1 MNSGVFMKSLDIFC
15 IHVILNLWIGGHSQ
29 QTIYN
34 WIANNEWS
42 GAGFPKLRLPGPCEQ
57 VFGFSRSLCSC
68 GSFLLPCSHGFR
80 QSFSRSR
87 KGESMCQL
95 THRKK
100 QSDGYTL
107 PEQEPRPFSMYY
119 ELYFLGGFMEETR
132 CLNRCLWRFR
142 KTFGTETLSFC
153 RCCTVRITECSQMN
167 KWYSQTCKCVLQVI
181 FDTRNVEIPVK
192 TRTLCEGRTP
202 CI

>member
-1 MNSGVFMKSLDIFC
+1 MSRCS
-15 IHVILNLWIGGHSQ
+15 
-29 QTIYN
+29 
-34 WIANNEWS
+34 
-42 GAGFPKLRLPGPCEQ
+42 GFPEAFVHAALFYCFAHT
-57 VFGFSRSLCSC
+57 VFGGPSPGHGKENLCANSLTGRNKVTDTPCPSRSLD
-68 GSFLLPCSHGFR
+68 H
-80 QSFSRSR
+80 SR
-87 KGESMCQL
+87 CI
-95 THRKK
+95 TNCI
-100 QSDGYTL
+100 
-107 PEQEPRPFSMYY
+107 FW
-119 ELYFLGGFMEETR
+119 GGFMEETR

>member
-15 IHVILNLWIGGHSQ
+15 IYVILNLWIGGYSQ
-29 QTIYN
+29 QTIHN

-87 KGESMCQL
+87 KGGPMYCI
-95 THRKK
+95 THWNE
-100 QSDGYTL
+100 QSAGYPWAAMAPRIWLCMLGVSQAVSFEGFLSGTPCL
-107 PEQEPRPFSMYY
+107 DRRLRRFCEVCGPEA
-119 ELYFLGGFMEETR
+119 LFL
-132 CLNRCLWRFR
+132 WPA
-142 KTFGTETLSFC
+142 
-153 RCCTVRITECSQMN
+153 RCCS
-167 KWYSQTCKCVLQVI
+167 YSRVQANERSAFPGLWIRLTSLLQ
-181 FDTRNVEIPVK
+181 NVKFSNGWAFWHARVTWI
-192 TRTLCEGRTP
+192 
-202 CI
+202 

>member
-1 MNSGVFMKSLDIFC
+1 
-15 IHVILNLWIGGHSQ
+15 
-29 QTIYN
+29 
-34 WIANNEWS
+34 
-42 GAGFPKLRLPGPCEQ
+42 
-57 VFGFSRSLCSC
+57 
-68 GSFLLPCSHGFR
+68 
-80 QSFSRSR
+80 
-87 KGESMCQL
+87 MCQL

-100 QSDGYTL
+100 QSAGYPL

-119 ELYFLGGFMEETR
+119 ELYLLGGFMEETC

-181 FDTRNVEIPVK
+181 FDTRNVEIPVR

>member
-1 MNSGVFMKSLDIFC
+1 MYF
-15 IHVILNLWIGGHSQ
+15 HILKTRIGGHSQ
-29 QTIYN
+29 QTIHN
-34 WIANNEWS
+34 LIANNEWS

-68 GSFLLPCSHGFR
+68 GSFYCSAHTVFGGPSPGHGKENLCANSLTGRNKVPDTPCP
-80 QSFSRSR
+80 SRS
-87 KGESMCQL
+87 L
-95 THRKK
+95 DH
-100 QSDGYTL
+100 
-107 PEQEPRPFSMYY
+107 PRAVCWVYY
-119 ELYFLGGFMEETR
+119 ELYLLGGFMEETR
-132 CLNRCLWRFR
+132 CPNRCLWRFR

-181 FDTRNVEIPVK
+181 FDTRNVEIPVR